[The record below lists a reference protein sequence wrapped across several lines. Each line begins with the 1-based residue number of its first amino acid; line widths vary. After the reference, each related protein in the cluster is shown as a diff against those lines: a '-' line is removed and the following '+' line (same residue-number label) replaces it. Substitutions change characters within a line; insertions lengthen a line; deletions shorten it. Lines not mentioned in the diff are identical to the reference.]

1 MKKKYSV
8 LNEDSKMLYNK
19 WVRGIATRELQPE
32 VITVDDIVNRFRNN
46 NSQAS
51 PIYPYPL
58 DKMMDF
64 IGDIFVKCADLRR
77 TLAMSVSNPLI
88 KDKADKIQAIR
99 KLNDK
104 IQKMQE
110 QLFSCTEELNK
121 IVEK

>member
-1 MKKKYSV
+1 MNKKYGV
-8 LNEDSKMLYNK
+8 LNEDTKMLYNK
-19 WVRGIATRELQPE
+19 WVRGIATREMQPE

-46 NSQAS
+46 NSDAN
-51 PIYPYPL
+51 PIFPYPL

-77 TLAMSVSNPLI
+77 TLAMSVNNPLI
-88 KDKADKIQAIR
+88 KDKAKKIQAVR
-99 KLNDK
+99 ELNNK

>member
-1 MKKKYSV
+1 MKKKYGV

-88 KDKADKIQAIR
+88 KDKAEKIQAVR

>member
-1 MKKKYSV
+1 VKKKFSV

-88 KDKADKIQAIR
+88 KDKADKIQAVR

>member
-1 MKKKYSV
+1 MNKKYGV
-8 LNEDSKMLYNK
+8 LNEDTKMLYNK
-19 WVRGIATRELQPE
+19 WVRGIATREMQPE

-46 NSQAS
+46 NSNAN
-51 PIYPYPL
+51 PIFPYPL

-77 TLAMSVSNPLI
+77 TLAMSVNNPLI
-88 KDKADKIQAIR
+88 KDKAKKIQAVR
-99 KLNDK
+99 ELNNK

>member
-77 TLAMSVSNPLI
+77 TLAMSVNNPLI
-88 KDKADKIQAIR
+88 KDKADKIQAVR
-99 KLNDK
+99 ELNNK

>member
-1 MKKKYSV
+1 
-8 LNEDSKMLYNK
+8 
-19 WVRGIATRELQPE
+19 
-32 VITVDDIVNRFRNN
+32 
-46 NSQAS
+46 
-51 PIYPYPL
+51 
-58 DKMMDF
+58 MMDF

-88 KDKADKIQAIR
+88 KDKADKIQAVR

>member
-88 KDKADKIQAIR
+88 KDKADKIQAVR

>member
-88 KDKADKIQAIR
+88 KDKAYKIQAVR

>member
-1 MKKKYSV
+1 VKKKYSV

-88 KDKADKIQAIR
+88 KDKADKIQAVR

>member
-1 MKKKYSV
+1 VNKKYGV
-8 LNEDSKMLYNK
+8 LNEDTKMLYNK
-19 WVRGIATRELQPE
+19 WVRGIATREMQPE

-46 NSQAS
+46 NSDAN
-51 PIYPYPL
+51 PIFPYPL

-77 TLAMSVSNPLI
+77 TLAMSVNNPLI
-88 KDKADKIQAIR
+88 KDKAKKIQAVR
-99 KLNDK
+99 ELNNK

>member
-1 MKKKYSV
+1 MNKKYGV
-8 LNEDSKMLYNK
+8 LNEDTKMLYNK
-19 WVRGIATRELQPE
+19 WVRGIATREMQPE

-46 NSQAS
+46 NSDAN
-51 PIYPYPL
+51 PIFPYPL

-77 TLAMSVSNPLI
+77 TLAMSVNNPLI
-88 KDKADKIQAIR
+88 KDKAKKIQAVR
-99 KLNDK
+99 ELNNK
-104 IQKMQE
+104 IQKIQE

>member
-1 MKKKYSV
+1 MNKKYGV
-8 LNEDSKMLYNK
+8 LNEDTKMLYNK
-19 WVRGIATRELQPE
+19 WVRGIATREMQPE

-46 NSQAS
+46 NSQAN

-77 TLAMSVSNPLI
+77 TLAMSVNNPLI
-88 KDKADKIQAIR
+88 KDKAKKIQAVR
-99 KLNDK
+99 ELNNK

>member
-1 MKKKYSV
+1 VKKKYGV

-88 KDKADKIQAIR
+88 KDKAEKIQAVR

>member
-1 MKKKYSV
+1 MKKKFSV

-88 KDKADKIQAIR
+88 KDKADKIQAVR